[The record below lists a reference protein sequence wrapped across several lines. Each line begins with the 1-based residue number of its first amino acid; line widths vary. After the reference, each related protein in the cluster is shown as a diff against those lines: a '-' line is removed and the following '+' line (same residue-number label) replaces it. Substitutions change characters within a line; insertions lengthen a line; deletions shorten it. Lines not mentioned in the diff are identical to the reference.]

1 MTFEEFARLTA
12 PRTTPDAPLEQEAGA
27 PLPQRTPRQAEPA
40 DPAPKPKRPE
50 PIVRGPR
57 GIGTILPGL
66 GWAFGD

>member
-1 MTFEEFARLTA
+1 MSED
-12 PRTTPDAPLEQEAGA
+12 TTIPDD
-27 PLPQRTPRQAEPA
+27 PQ
-40 DPAPKPKRPE
+40 DPQDGDEKPKRPE